1 MSLKLDHIVI
11 AVHDLEA
18 TIADYTALGFNV
30 QRGGD
35 HPGRST
41 HNALVVFADGSY
53 LELIAWKSPAPQE
66 RWWQVLQRRGE
77 GLVDFALLPAD
88 TAQTVTQAA
97 QRGLTLE
104 GQGPLD
110 GGRLRPDGER
120 LHWQTARPTT
130 QDLPFLCGDITP
142 RALRVPEGDARV
154 HPNGVTGVVSL
165 AIAVKDLDATLTRYR
180 ALLGESP
187 GTHVG
192 RGVTLHAR
200 RDRIALVALGDS
212 TLVLNATRPT
222 VLSASV
228 DDEHDIDDEGGD
240 PIARRLAAH
249 GEGLFHLTLRTTL
262 ANAAT
267 PSLGLTHGASI
278 DFERDAAAT
287 TNHRLARSAIAE
299 PA

>member
-11 AVHDLEA
+11 AVHDLDA
-18 TIADYTALGFNV
+18 TLADYTALGFNV

-88 TAQTVTQAA
+88 TADTVRQAA

-104 GQGPLD
+104 GPLD

-142 RALRVPEGDARV
+142 RGLRVPEGDARV
-154 HPNGVTGVVSL
+154 HPNGVTGVASL
-165 AIAVKDLDATLTRYR
+165 AIAVKDLDATLARYR
-180 ALLGESP
+180 ALLGEATN

-192 RGVTLHAR
+192 RAVTLPAR
-200 RDRIALVALGDS
+200 HDRIALVSLGDS
-212 TLVLNATRPT
+212 TLVLSATRPT
-222 VLSASV
+222 VIA
-228 DDEHDIDDEGGD
+228 DDIDDESGD
-240 PIARRLAAH
+240 PIARLLAAH
-249 GEGLFHLTLRTTL
+249 GEGPFHLTLRTTHE
-262 ANAAT
+262 NAAT

-278 DFERDAAAT
+278 HFEQESAAAT
-287 TNHRLARSAIAE
+287 EPRLEQAALAE